1 MKRFNKCVRRR
12 SGSSLRL
19 YTSTSILFFVTLLLV
34 TIILPTVKHNSRN
47 DLKLAIFDLGWGN
60 TSNKE
65 GDPNNQS
72 LYLNPGFLTNASS
85 QLEQG
90 VIAFETG
97 HFQEAIELWHKAA
110 QSYQAQGDKPKQAL
124 ILSYLSLAYQNLGQW
139 QEAEKV
145 ISQSLSLLEDKPK
158 PEQRKLT
165 MLGRVLNSQGLF
177 QLTTGQPETAL
188 ETWQEAANTYNSA
201 RDEIGKLSSQINQA
215 QALQALG
222 KYELVKTTL
231 DQVEQKLQTQ
241 PDSLLK
247 ATELQNLGI
256 ALQLAGNLEK
266 SQAVLK
272 KSLAIPQELDPTLDT
287 SAIRFSL
294 GNFVRDF
301 QEDQRASEWYQQA
314 TEATEPMSQLDT
326 QLNQLSYAVQT
337 EQWEVAQ
344 ALLPQIQSQLPN
356 LSPSSSVIYAQVNL
370 ADSLMKL
377 SSVIDKEPA
386 TNNIAQWLTKAV
398 QQARLLK
405 DPKVE
410 SYALGKLGTLYEQ
423 KQQWSEAQNLT
434 QQALIIAQKN
444 QAPEIAYL
452 WQWQLGR
459 ILKQQGDIKEAMPP
473 AVRVATIAT
482 YTTAVATLES
492 LPSDFALINPGIPFS
507 FHENVE
513 PMYQELLSL
522 LLQPSW
528 MEDEELGSS
537 GSGVTGRQGDGE
549 TGRSGDKIE
558 AEINS
563 QFPIPSQKNLK
574 QACEV
579 IKSLQLAELNNF
591 QHSSLQAQPKL
602 IEPIDPTAAV
612 IYPIILP
619 DRLAVILS
627 LPGQPL
633 YYYQTQLPQT
643 EVESILS
650 ELIAAS
656 NPLFSNQEALDFSQE
671 VYNWLIRPAEA
682 ELAASGIKNLVLVL
696 HGSLRNLP
704 MGALH
709 DGEQYLL
716 EKYSVAV
723 SQGYSYEKQ

>member
-72 LYLNPGFLTNASS
+72 LYLNPEFLTNASS

-266 SQAVLK
+266 SQAVLE

-301 QEDQRASEWYQQA
+301 QEDQRVSEWYQQA

-723 SQGYSYEKQ
+723 SQG

>member
-301 QEDQRASEWYQQA
+301 QEDQRVSEWYQQA

>member
-266 SQAVLK
+266 SQAVLE

-723 SQGYSYEKQ
+723 SQG

>member
-72 LYLNPGFLTNASS
+72 LYLNPEFLTNASS

-266 SQAVLK
+266 SQAVLE